1 MYIMD
6 QKQRYQD
13 ITDELRQIYINKNI
27 LKRRLLSPKLINRR
41 GVEQQYADLNERA
54 LYLENELSY
63 ESDDDKRPRAKK
75 AKRDISPVRKT
86 EGGAIHA
93 SLGLPQTEKM
103 NLFGVGDILQI

>member
-1 MYIMD
+1 MD

-13 ITDELRQIYINKNI
+13 ISDELRQIYINKNI
-27 LKRRLLSPKLINRR
+27 LKRRLLSPNLMNRR

-75 AKRDISPVRKT
+75 AKTDISPVRK

-93 SLGLPQTEKM
+93 LLGLPQTEQM
-103 NLFGVGDILQI
+103 NLFGVGDILKV